1 MPANVLLDAALED
14 KVSLTAISL
23 GMLIQDVWE
32 GKVKKQKRDH
42 GSRFV
47 NLKKRSRSTE
57 GIHTN
62 DDPIH
67 ELNETTIENIGL
79 LCSDRPAWILNSS
92 LATTKS
98 VTLTRLVNSDRI
110 QPVTIDGR
118 HLTLELK
125 IDMSTTPT
133 ITISTCG
140 KEVPL
145 SEIKGV
151 NITEITLRSID
162 EAICLLENASPC
174 IGYAICSDD
183 ESKYFKLEVAGSY
196 AVTVR
201 SGNMECHKRLVSTS
215 CLLFRFRSESCNN
228 CLYIAKLY
236 RNRSSKRKLASST
249 DYFPPEKC
257 NLRFLNKEGPE
268 RKIKMQRKILKSDSK
283 RESRSNTELI
293 DLVDEDG
300 SDLME
305 IVKSTDIADIPA
317 NLKVLWEQ
325 QMKQLSMKSP
335 SGYRWD
341 PRCCC

>member
-1 MPANVLLDAALED
+1 
-14 KVSLTAISL
+14 
-23 GMLIQDVWE
+23 MLIQDVWK

-42 GSRFV
+42 GSRFL
-47 NLKKRSRSTE
+47 NLKKRSRSTD

-62 DDPIH
+62 KDPIH
-67 ELNETTIENIGL
+67 ELNETTIEKIGL
-79 LCSDRPAWILNSS
+79 LCCDRPGWILNNS
-92 LATTKS
+92 LVTTKS
-98 VTLTRLVNSDRI
+98 ITLTRLVNSDRV
-110 QPVTIDGR
+110 QPATIDGR

-133 ITISTCG
+133 ITISTRG

-151 NITEITLRSID
+151 NTTEITLRSID

-174 IGYAICSDD
+174 IGSAICSDD
-183 ESKYFKLEVAGSY
+183 DSKYLNLEVAESY
-196 AVTVR
+196 AVTVG
-201 SGNMECHKRLVSTS
+201 SGNLECHKRLVSTS

-236 RNRSSKRKLASST
+236 QNRSRKRKLTSST

-257 NLRFLNKEGPE
+257 NLRFLNKEGLE
-268 RKIKMQRKILKSDSK
+268 GKIKMQRKNLKSDSK

-293 DLVDEDG
+293 TLVDEDS

-305 IVKSTDIADIPA
+305 IVKSTDIADVPA
-317 NLKVLWEQ
+317 NLIVLWEQ

-341 PRCCC
+341 PRYCC